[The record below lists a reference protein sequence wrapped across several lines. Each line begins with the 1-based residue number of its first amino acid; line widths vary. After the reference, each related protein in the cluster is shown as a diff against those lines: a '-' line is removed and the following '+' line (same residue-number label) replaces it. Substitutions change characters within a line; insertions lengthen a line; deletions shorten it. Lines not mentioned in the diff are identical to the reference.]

1 MGIIYAEITLKN
13 GNEMALVKKNILHES
28 EVKSITV
35 SAMCDSGAFML
46 AIPEHIAT
54 QLDLPEIEM
63 REFRMADGSAT
74 KLPVVGPVWINFKNR
89 QTVCLAVA
97 TKDPEVLLGA
107 IPMEDMDVVLDMKNQ
122 KMDINP
128 DSPYYASMK
137 MK

>member
-1 MGIIYAEITLKN
+1 MGIIYADITLKN
-13 GNEMALVKKNILHES
+13 ADEMALVRKGELHES
-28 EVKSITV
+28 EVKSISV

-46 AIPEHIAT
+46 ALPEHVAT
-54 QLDLPEIEM
+54 QLDLPEVES
-63 REFRMADGSAT
+63 REFRMADDSSAR
-74 KLPVVGPVWINFKNR
+74 LPVVGPVWINFKNR

-97 TKDPEVLLGA
+97 TKDSEVLLGA
-107 IPMEDMDVVLDMKNQ
+107 IPVENMDVVLDMKNQ

>member
-1 MGIIYAEITLKN
+1 MRMIYADITLKN
-13 GNEMALVKKNILHES
+13 ANEMALVKKGVMHES
-28 EVKSITV
+28 EVKSIAV
-35 SAMCDSGAFML
+35 NAMCDSGAFML
-46 AIPEHIAT
+46 AVPEHIAT
-54 QLDLPEIEM
+54 QLDLPEVES
-63 REFRMADGSAT
+63 REFRMADGSAA

-89 QTVCLAVA
+89 QTICFAVA
-97 TKDPEVLLGA
+97 TRDSEVLLGA

>member
-1 MGIIYAEITLKN
+1 MGIIYADITLKN
-13 GNEMALVKKNILHES
+13 ANEMALVKKGVMHES
-28 EVKSITV
+28 EVKSIAV
-35 SAMCDSGAFML
+35 NAMCDSGAFML
-46 AIPEHIAT
+46 AVPEHIAT
-54 QLDLPEIEM
+54 QLDLPEVES
-63 REFRMADGSAT
+63 REFRMADGSAA

-89 QTVCLAVA
+89 QTICFAVA
-97 TKDPEVLLGA
+97 TKDTEVLLGA

>member
-1 MGIIYAEITLKN
+1 MGIIYADITLKN
-13 GNEMALVKKNILHES
+13 ANEMALVKKGVMHES
-28 EVKSITV
+28 EVKSIAV
-35 SAMCDSGAFML
+35 NAMCDSGAFML
-46 AIPEHIAT
+46 AVPEHIAT
-54 QLDLPEIEM
+54 QLDLPEVES
-63 REFRMADGSAT
+63 REFRTADGSAA

-89 QTVCLAVA
+89 QTICFAVA
-97 TKDPEVLLGA
+97 TKDSEVLLGA

>member
-1 MGIIYAEITLKN
+1 MGIIYADITLKN
-13 GNEMALVKKNILHES
+13 GNEMALVKKNLLHES
-28 EVKSITV
+28 EVKSISV

-54 QLDLPEIEM
+54 QLDLPEIES
-63 REFRMADGSAT
+63 REFRMEDGSAT

-97 TKDPEVLLGA
+97 TKDAEVLLGA
-107 IPMEDMDVVLDMKNQ
+107 IPMEDMDVILDMKNQ

-128 DSPYYASMK
+128 ESPYYASMK

>member
-1 MGIIYAEITLKN
+1 MRMIYADITLRN
-13 GNEMALVKKNILHES
+13 ANEMALVKKGVMHES
-28 EVKSITV
+28 EVKSIAV
-35 SAMCDSGAFML
+35 NAMCDSGAFML
-46 AIPEHIAT
+46 AVPEHIAT
-54 QLDLPEIEM
+54 QLDLPEVES
-63 REFRMADGSAT
+63 REFRMADGSAA

-89 QTVCLAVA
+89 QTICFAVA
-97 TKDPEVLLGA
+97 TRDSEVLLGA

>member
-1 MGIIYAEITLKN
+1 MGIIYADITLKN
-13 GNEMALVKKNILHES
+13 ANEMALVKKGVMHES
-28 EVKSITV
+28 EVKSIAV

-46 AIPEHIAT
+46 AMPEHVAT
-54 QLDLPEIEM
+54 QLDLPEVES

-97 TKDPEVLLGA
+97 TKDSEVLLGA

-122 KMDINP
+122 TMDINP

>member
-1 MGIIYAEITLKN
+1 MGIIYADITLKN
-13 GNEMALVKKNILHES
+13 ANEMALVKKGVMHES

-46 AIPEHIAT
+46 AMPEHVAT
-54 QLDLPEIEM
+54 QLDLPEVES

-97 TKDPEVLLGA
+97 TKDSEVLLGA
-107 IPMEDMDVVLDMKNQ
+107 IPMADMDVVLDMKNQ

>member
-1 MGIIYAEITLKN
+1 MGIIYADITLKN
-13 GNEMALVKKNILHES
+13 GNEMALVKKNMLHES
-28 EVKSITV
+28 EVKSIHV

-46 AIPEHIAT
+46 AIPEHIVT
-54 QLDLPEIEM
+54 QLDLPEIES

-97 TKDPEVLLGA
+97 TKDTEVLLGA

-128 DSPYYASMK
+128 DSPYYATMK